1 MDFRVG
7 LYAKMVVGEE
17 GNLALGVLP
26 LVKKIGVAI
35 LVVVIARELANVT
48 WLLWEVGRWNPGMAA
63 TIQRESRWS
72 DPLVTRLT
80 PGVEWLGQMFGESK
94 AEKEAL
100 LRMDRK
106 QLDSLP
112 VSPLNVLLIGVL
124 YHDDPRKSM
133 AVFLFP
139 FGQERVLRN
148 GGLLPEGAR
157 LVTVLRDRVIIKRN
171 GIREQL
177 LLPNE
182 GQREVLAKFRARVE
196 KQQEVSKVWQ
206 TFTEKPEEVLRLVRL
221 NPAEKDGKLIGVR
234 LDHGVDQE
242 FLGRFGLQPGD
253 VVTWL
258 NGETLDS
265 YEKGMKVLRDLSSAQ
280 SMHFKVLRGE
290 NSLDFTYNRSNE
302 ESFDGSALGWKSS
315 Q

>member
-1 MDFRVG
+1 M
-7 LYAKMVVGEE
+7 LK
-17 GNLALGVLP
+17 LGKK
-26 LVKKIGVAI
+26 LVIAI

-48 WLLWEVGRWNPGMAA
+48 WLLWEVGRWNKGMGAVA
-63 TIQRESRWS
+63 YQEKSHWS
-72 DPLVTRLT
+72 DPLVTRIS
-80 PGVEWLGQMFGESK
+80 PGVEWLGQLFGVSK
-94 AEKEAL
+94 AEKDAL
-100 LRMDRK
+100 LLLDRK

-112 VSPLNVLLIGVL
+112 ISPLNVLLIGVL
-124 YHDDPRKSM
+124 YHDDPRRSL

-139 FGQERVLRN
+139 FGQERVLRIGN
-148 GGLLPEGAR
+148 LLPEMAQ
-157 LVTVLRDRVIIKRN
+157 LVTILRDRVIIKRN
-171 GIREQL
+171 GVREQL

-182 GQREVLAKFRARVE
+182 GQREVLARFRARVE
-196 KQQEVSKVWQ
+196 KQQEISKVWQ

-234 LDHGVDQE
+234 LDHGVDQG

-265 YEKGMKVLRDLSSAQ
+265 YEKGMKALRELSTAQ

-290 NSLDFTYNRSNE
+290 NSLDFTYNRSND
-302 ESFDGSALGWKSS
+302 ESFDGSTLGWK
-315 Q
+315 

>member
-1 MDFRVG
+1 MG
-7 LYAKMVVGEE
+7 KK
-17 GNLALGVLP
+17 
-26 LVKKIGVAI
+26 LVIAI

-48 WLLWEVGRWNPGMAA
+48 WLLWEVGRWNKGMETVAN
-63 TIQRESRWS
+63 QEKSHWS
-72 DPLVTRLT
+72 DPLVTRIS
-80 PGVEWLGQMFGESK
+80 PGVEWLGQLFGVSK
-94 AEKEAL
+94 SEKDAL
-100 LRMDRK
+100 LHMDRK

-112 VSPLNVLLIGVL
+112 ISPLNVLLIGVL
-124 YHDDPRKSM
+124 YHDDPRRSL

-139 FGQERVLRN
+139 FGQERVLRIGN
-148 GGLLPEGAR
+148 LLPEMAQ
-157 LVTVLRDRVIIKRN
+157 LVTILRDRVIIKRN
-171 GIREQL
+171 GVREQL

-182 GQREVLAKFRARVE
+182 GQREVLARFRARVE
-196 KQQEVSKVWQ
+196 KQHEVSKVWQ

-234 LDHGVDQE
+234 LDHGVDQG

-265 YEKGMKVLRDLSSAQ
+265 YEKGMKVLRELSTAQ
-280 SMHFKVLRGE
+280 SMHFKILRGE

-302 ESFDGSALGWKSS
+302 ETFDGSTLGWKSNP
-315 Q
+315 